1 MERKSFAP
9 NAIREPLRRMHPELS
24 GNWMTVKA
32 ANPTERWRV
41 GWEATMPN
49 PEAGSSSAPV

>member
-32 ANPTERWRV
+32 ANPKERWRV
-41 GWEATMPN
+41 GWERYDAEPRS
-49 PEAGSSSAPV
+49 GK